1 MILKEGGNIFK
12 DADGTPVTQRIA
24 RDDVDPTLDWVEKIT
39 GIAHKDMKLGSTGIK
54 SSSGDI
60 DVAINQAEVDKEEL
74 YQKLVAWASKN
85 HPNDP
90 ARAWVAKSGTNVHF
104 KTPINGINENG
115 YVQTDLMFV
124 IQLMKFVLKVQVTVA
139 FTKVPQNDYVG
150 KHSKSTRYAMALQ
163 KD

>member
-12 DADGTPVTQRIA
+12 DADGKPVTQRIA

-74 YQKLVAWASKN
+74 YQKWYAEYE
-85 HPNDP
+85 
-90 ARAWVAKSGTNVHF
+90 SGCYDELIQFVD
-104 KTPINGINENG
+104 ENLDELG
-115 YVQTDLMFV
+115 DKQIIL
-124 IQLMKFVLKVQVTVA
+124 KFELLRSLSVLKMFGDEDGRKSIERFIENYPKSKEAEYAKQVLD
-139 FTKVPQNDYVG
+139 KL
-150 KHSKSTRYAMALQ
+150 K
-163 KD
+163 